1 MAQNDINKEDVINI
15 RETVFYY
22 LEYWKWIV
30 LSIILS
36 LGVAG
41 IYLLKTN
48 KSYEIKTSILIKENE
63 SGGMSE
69 LAVLSDLGLSG
80 GKNNID
86 NETQIIK
93 SADLMKNTILST
105 DFFITYTTKKGLRK
119 EVIYPAP
126 IKLNV
131 SNIVLDDLTSTII
144 LDLSK
149 AGNGYE
155 ITAEYDE
162 QKSTETFTDF
172 PAIIKFPFGLVT
184 IQNISKK
191 ELENDIQITVSNPDA
206 LAIAYSEGIK
216 IAPTSKSS
224 SVLDIS
230 IVSENKLRGKE
241 LLAKLVEIYNSQAVE
256 DKNQIAFNTA
266 LFIEERLKSLSIEL
280 SSVEKNVEQFK
291 TLNKITD
298 ISSEAQLFISQT
310 GVNESKI
317 KEVETQLNVTRYVES
332 FINDDKNRDKL
343 IPNLG
348 ITDLGLSALI
358 NKYNEF
364 YLEKERIERGSTANN
379 PVLNNLTNQLAQ
391 MRAGIKSSI
400 VSVRKTLSI
409 AKSDL
414 DSEGRSTIS
423 KIQQIPRIEREF
435 VEIKRQQQIKET
447 LYLFLLQKREETNLS
462 LAATAPKAKTISI
475 ARAENKPV
483 APKKSIILL
492 AALIVGLIFPIALIY
507 IRDLFQT
514 TIKNREELEKEC
526 KATVIGEIPINK
538 TDKTIVVSAHD
549 TSSATE
555 LFRSLRNDL
564 TFILDEPHKKVIT
577 ITSTVSNE
585 GKTFVGLNLA
595 STFALI
601 DKKVILIGLDVRNP
615 SLSAS
620 LGAKSKH
627 GITTYLSS
635 GCNIDDIIE
644 QSTAIPNLDIIYA
657 GIIPPNPNELL
668 NKQALDDLFIELR
681 KRYDYI
687 LVDTAPVGIISD
699 TFLINRISDITLYVT
714 REKVTSKDSILF
726 INDLL
731 ENDRLNNIYVV
742 LNAADIER
750 KRYGHYRAGN
760 YYGYYKKAEKK
771 SGVEAVK
778 NILRKK

>member
-1 MAQNDINKEDVINI
+1 MAQNDINKEDIINI

-22 LEYWKWIV
+22 LEYWKWII
-30 LSIILS
+30 LSIILTLS
-36 LGVAG
+36 IAGV
-41 IYLLKTN
+41 YLLKTN
-48 KSYEIKTSILIKENE
+48 KQYEIKTSVLIKENE
-63 SGGMSE
+63 TGGMSE
-69 LAVLSDLGLSG
+69 LSILSDLGFAG

-86 NETQIIK
+86 NETQILK
-93 SADLMKNTILST
+93 STDLMKNTILST
-105 DFFITYTTKKGLRK
+105 DFHITYAVSNGLRK
-119 EVIYPAP
+119 EVVYPAP

-131 SNIVLDDLTSTII
+131 NNIQLDELSSPINFELTSEN
-144 LDLSK
+144 K
-149 AGNGYE
+149 AYKLEANYAGE
-155 ITAEYDE
+155 EY
-162 QKSTETFTDF
+162 SETFASF
-172 PAIIKFPFGLVT
+172 PATLAFPFGNVT
-184 IQNISKK
+184 LQNLSAKD
-191 ELENDIQITVSNPDA
+191 LDTDFYITVNNPDY
-206 LAIAYSEGIK
+206 LSIVISEAIK
-216 IAPTSKSS
+216 VAPTSKNSN
-224 SVLDIS
+224 VLDIS
-230 IVSENKLRGKE
+230 FITEHKLRGKE
-241 LLAKLVEIYNSQAVE
+241 LLSKLVQLYNSQAIE

-266 LFIEERLKSLSIEL
+266 VFIEDRLKSLSVEL
-280 SSVEKNVEQFK
+280 SSVEKSVEQFK
-291 TLNKITD
+291 TQNKITD

-310 GVNESKI
+310 GENETKI
-317 KEVETQLNVTRYVES
+317 KEVETQLNVIEYIQS
-332 FINDDKNRDKL
+332 FLKDEKNNDKL

-358 NKYNEF
+358 NKYNEGL
-364 YLEKERIERGSTANN
+364 LEKERIARISTANN
-379 PVLNNLTNQLAQ
+379 PALNNLANQLAQ
-391 MRAGIKSSI
+391 MRAGIKNSI

-409 AKSDL
+409 AIADL
-414 DSEGRSTIS
+414 DREGKSTIG

-492 AALIVGLIFPIALIY
+492 AAFIIGLIFPIALIY

-644 QSTAIPNLDIIYA
+644 QSAAIPNLDVIYA

-778 NILRKK
+778 DILKRK